1 MTIWSS
7 LRSWLRS
14 MMRRSRMERE
24 MDAELRFHMEAFAED
39 LMRSGAPREEALRRA
54 RIEFGGVERAKEE
67 CREARGVSLFDG
79 LKQDLLFA
87 VRTLRKNPGFTAIAV
102 LTLAL
107 GIAVNATMFSLVSA
121 FLLRR
126 PPGREPNRVVV
137 ISGINPAQSFQ
148 SDLNGV
154 SAPNY
159 LAWREA
165 NDVFEEITAAD
176 EYRSVSLTAQGIETN
191 GQLTSTGRPEALR
204 ASAVSPNYFRVLGV
218 SPQFGRIFAEAEDQA
233 GHEHVVILSHELWER
248 RFGSDT
254 SLVGG
259 AIRLNRE
266 NYTVIGVMPANFRLM
281 GFVPQLWIP
290 LVLKAGDQT
299 EAARKDRSLT
309 LYARLKPGVTV
320 AQARAEMVTLGHR
333 AEEGFPAIEKGWGVG
348 VRTLP
353 EFLIQNFGVRT
364 GIAVMMTTV
373 GFVLMIA
380 CANVAGLLL
389 ARAAG
394 RRKELAIR
402 ISLGAGRLRIVRQLL
417 TEGLVIALLGGA
429 TGLLLSYWGIH
440 FVRANMSFNDYVAAI
455 PISLDWNVVF
465 FALAVSVASAVLC
478 GLVPALNASRTDI
491 NMSLKDESRAVT
503 AGRSHS
509 RLRTVM
515 VTGEIALA
523 MFLLVG
529 NGLLIR
535 GLFVIH
541 HQNMGF
547 RPDHLLTAG
556 VTLDS
561 TQYNDASQ
569 QAAFVRNVLL
579 RLQQIPSAEAVAVT
593 SDLPATGAGKVTFLI
608 KGQPE
613 LPANQRPNA
622 LDLVIT
628 PEFFRAASIPLLRGR
643 VFTERDDAGAPRVVL
658 VNQEFVHR
666 HLQDQEPL
674 GKQIRLDVSGATPEW
689 SEIVGVVGSTKSH
702 SESTRVEPQVY
713 EAMFQR
719 PISSF
724 SLMIRSS
731 ADPNNLAAAMRNA
744 VAQVD
749 AELPATS
756 LMSMPA
762 LIERQANGDP
772 LFEELMGAFALLAL
786 ILAAIG
792 IYGLVAYSV
801 GQRTHEIGIRMAL
814 GAGKS
819 DVLGMVLRQ
828 GLKMTAV
835 GAVLGV
841 LLALPLP
848 KLFEAIFYDL
858 HVQEPVLYFI
868 VPIAMAV
875 VTMLATYIP
884 ARRAMRVDPNVA
896 LRYE

>member
-1 MTIWSS
+1 MRIWSK
-7 LRSWLRS
+7 LRSWLRAV
-14 MMRRSRMERE
+14 MRRSRMEGE
-24 MDAELRFHMEAFAED
+24 MDEELSFHIEAFAED
-39 LMRSGAPREEALRRA
+39 LVRSGVPQEEALRRA

-126 PPGREPNRVVV
+126 PPVREPSRVVV
-137 ISGINPAQSFQ
+137 ISGVNPSQSFH

-165 NDVFEEITAAD
+165 NHVFEEMAAAD
-176 EYRSVSLTAQGIETN
+176 EYRSVSLTTQDAN
-191 GQLTSTGRPEALR
+191 PSGQLAATSRPEALR
-204 ASAVSPNYFRVLGV
+204 ASAVSLNYFRVLGV
-218 SPQFGRIFAEAEDQA
+218 SPQLGRTFAEGEDQA
-233 GHEHVVILSHELWER
+233 GHEHVAILSHELWER
-248 RFGSDT
+248 RFGSDN
-254 SLVGG
+254 SLIGST
-259 AIRLNRE
+259 IRLNRE
-266 NYTVIGVMPANFRLM
+266 NYTVIGVMPSNFHLM
-281 GFVPQLWIP
+281 GFIPQLWTP
-290 LVLKAGDQT
+290 LVLSAADQT
-299 EAARKDRSLT
+299 EAARKDRSLD
-309 LYARLKPGVTV
+309 LYARLKPDVTV
-320 AQARAEMVTLGHR
+320 EQARAEMVTLGRH
-333 AEEGFPAIEKGWGVG
+333 AEDNFPAIEKGWGVG

-353 EFLIQNFGVRT
+353 EYLIQNFNIRAGL
-364 GIAVMMTTV
+364 GVMMTTV

-417 TEGLVIALLGGA
+417 TEGMVIALLGGGA
-429 TGLLLSYWGIH
+429 GVLLSYWGIS
-440 FVRANMSFNDYVAAI
+440 FVRANLSFNEVVSAV
-455 PISLDWNVVF
+455 PISLDWNVAF
-465 FALAVSVASAVLC
+465 FVLAISVASAVLC

-491 NMSLKDESRAVT
+491 NTNLKDESRAAT
-503 AGRSHS
+503 AGRSQS

-515 VTGEIALA
+515 VTAEIALA
-523 MFLLVG
+523 LFLLVG
-529 NGLLIR
+529 TGLLIR
-535 GLFVIH
+535 ELYAIH

-547 RPDHLLTAG
+547 RPDHLLTSSA
-556 VTLDS
+556 TLDS
-561 TQYNDASQ
+561 TQYKDAAQ
-569 QAAFVRNVLL
+569 QVAFVRNVLL
-579 RLQQIPSAEAVAVT
+579 RLQQMPSAEAVAVT

-622 LDLVIT
+622 LDLVTT
-628 PEFFRAASIPLLRGR
+628 PEFFQAAGIPLLRGR
-643 VFTERDDAGAPRVVL
+643 VFTERDNAGAPRAVL

-689 SEIVGVVGSTKSH
+689 SEIVGVVGDTKSH
-702 SESTRVEPQVY
+702 SESPREEPQVY
-713 EAMFQR
+713 EAMLQR
-719 PISSF
+719 PVSSF
-724 SLMIRSS
+724 SLMVRASS
-731 ADPNNLAAAMRNA
+731 DPNNLAAAMRNA

-749 AELPATS
+749 AELPLTS
-756 LMSMPA
+756 VMSMSA
-762 LIERQANGDP
+762 LIERQAGADP
-772 LFEELMGAFALLAL
+772 LFERLLGSFALLAL

-819 DVLGMVLRQ
+819 EVLGLVLWQ
-828 GLKMTAV
+828 GLRMTSIGAAV
-835 GAVLGV
+835 GI

-848 KLFEAIFYDL
+848 KLFEAMFYDL
-858 HVQEPVLYFI
+858 HIQEPGLYFI
-868 VPIAMAV
+868 VPVAMAA

-884 ARRAMRVDPNVA
+884 ARRAMRVDPIVA

>member
-1 MTIWSS
+1 MWS
-7 LRSWLRS
+7 LMRSWVRAVVQ
-14 MMRRSRMERE
+14 RARMESE
-24 MDAELRFHMEAFAED
+24 MDAELRFHIEAFAED
-39 LMRSGAPREEALRRA
+39 LVRSGVPREDALRRA
-54 RIEFGGVERAKEE
+54 RIEFGGIERAKEE
-67 CREARGVSLFDG
+67 CREARRVSLFDG

-87 VRTLRKNPGFTAIAV
+87 VRTLRKSPGFTAIAV

-126 PPGREPNRVVV
+126 PPGREPSRVVV

-148 SDLNGV
+148 ADLNGV

-159 LAWREA
+159 LAWRQA
-165 NDVFEEITAAD
+165 NHVFEEIAAAD
-176 EYRSVSLTAQGIETN
+176 EYRTVSLTAQGTDTS
-191 GQLTSTGRPEALR
+191 GQLTATGRPEALR
-204 ASAVSPNYFRVLGV
+204 ASTVSLDYFRVLGV
-218 SPQFGRIFAEAEDQA
+218 SPQFGRAFAEGEDQP
-233 GHEHVVILSHELWER
+233 GHEHVAILSHELWER
-248 RFGSDT
+248 RFGSDASIIGST
-254 SLVGG
+254 
-259 AIRLNRE
+259 IRLNRE
-266 NYTVIGVMPANFRLM
+266 NYTVIGVMPKSFRLM
-281 GFVPQLWIP
+281 GFIPQLWTP
-290 LVLKAGDQT
+290 LVLSAVDQAET
-299 EAARKDRSLT
+299 ARMDRSLN
-309 LYARLKPGVTV
+309 LYARLKPGVMV
-320 AQARAEMVTLGHR
+320 EQARAEMATLGRR
-333 AEEGFPAIEKGWGVG
+333 AEESFPQIEKGWGVA

-353 EFLIQNFGVRT
+353 EYLIQNFSIRAGL
-364 GIAVMMTTV
+364 AVMMTTV

-380 CANVAGLLL
+380 CGNVAGLLL

-429 TGLLLSYWGIH
+429 TGLLLSYWGIN
-440 FVRANMSFNDYVAAI
+440 FVRANMSFNEYVSAI
-455 PISLDWNVVF
+455 QISLDWNVVL
-465 FALAVSVASAVLC
+465 FALTISLASAVLC
-478 GLVPALNASRTDI
+478 GLIPALNASRTDI
-491 NMSLKDESRAVT
+491 NTSLKDESRAAT

-529 NGLLIR
+529 SGLLIR
-535 GLFVIH
+535 GLTAIH
-541 HQNMGF
+541 HQDMGF

-556 VTLDS
+556 VTLDN
-561 TQYNDASQ
+561 TRYKDASQ

-579 RLQQIPSAEAVAVT
+579 RLQQIPSAEAVAAT
-593 SDLPATGAGKVTFLI
+593 SDLPATGPGKITFLL

-628 PEFFRAASIPLLRGR
+628 PEFFQAAGIPLLRGR
-643 VFTERDDAGAPRVVL
+643 VFTDRDDAGALRVVL

-666 HLQDQEPL
+666 HLQGQEPL
-674 GKQIRLDVSGATPEW
+674 GKQIRLDVSGGTTEW
-689 SEIVGVVGSTKSH
+689 SEIVGVVGNTKSY
-702 SESTRVEPQVY
+702 SEATREEPQVY
-713 EAMFQR
+713 EAMLQR
-719 PISSF
+719 PVPSF
-724 SLMIRSS
+724 SLMIRAGS
-731 ADPNNLAAAMRNA
+731 DPNNLAAAMRNA

-749 AELPATS
+749 AELPLTS
-756 LMSMPA
+756 VMSMA
-762 LIERQANGDP
+762 AVLERQANGDP
-772 LFEELMGAFALLAL
+772 IFEQMMGTFALLAL

-819 DVLGMVLRQ
+819 EVLGLVLRQ
-828 GLKMTAV
+828 GLRMTVIGAAV
-835 GAVLGV
+835 GI

-848 KLFEAIFYDL
+848 KLFEAMFYDL
-858 HVQEPVLYFI
+858 HIQEPALYFI

-884 ARRAMRVDPNVA
+884 ARRAMRVDPIVA

>member
-1 MTIWSS
+1 MWSRV
-7 LRSWLRS
+7 RSWLRAV
-14 MMRRSRMERE
+14 MRRSRMERE
-24 MDAELRFHMEAFAED
+24 MDAELCFHIEAFAED
-39 LMRSGAPREEALRRA
+39 LVRRGVPRAKALRRA

-79 LKQDLLFA
+79 LKQDLLLA

-121 FLLRR
+121 FLLQR
-126 PPGREPNRVVV
+126 PPGREPSRVVV
-137 ISGINPAQSFQ
+137 ISGISPAQSFQ

-165 NDVFEEITAAD
+165 NHVFGEIAAAD
-176 EYRSVSLTAQGIETN
+176 EYRSISLTAQTANTG
-191 GQLTSTGRPEALR
+191 GQLTATGRPEALR

-218 SPQFGRIFAEAEDQA
+218 SPQFGRTFAEGEDQA
-233 GHEHVVILSHELWER
+233 GHEHVAVLSHELWER
-248 RFGSDT
+248 RFGSDV
-254 SLVGG
+254 SLIGG
-259 AIRLNRE
+259 TIRLNRE

-281 GFVPQLWIP
+281 GFVPQLWTP
-290 LVLKAGDQT
+290 LVLGLADQT

-309 LYARLKPGVTV
+309 LYARLKPGVRV
-320 AQARAEMVTLGHR
+320 EQARAEMVTLGHH
-333 AEEGFPAIEKGWGVG
+333 AEEGFPWIEKGWGVG

-353 EFLIQNFGVRT
+353 DFLIENFGVRR
-364 GIAVMMTTV
+364 GIKVMMTTV

-417 TEGLVIALLGGA
+417 TEGMVIALLGGGV
-429 TGLLLSYWGIH
+429 GLLLSYWGIN
-440 FVRANMSFNDYVAAI
+440 FVRVNMSFNEAVSVV
-455 PISLDWNVVF
+455 PIGLDWNVVS
-465 FALAVSVASAVLC
+465 FALAISVASAVLC

-491 NMSLKDESRAVT
+491 NTSLKDESRAVS
-503 AGRSHS
+503 ASRSQN
-509 RLRTVM
+509 RLRTLM

-523 MFLLVG
+523 LFLLVG
-529 NGLLIR
+529 SGLLIR
-535 GLFVIH
+535 GLSEIH

-561 TQYNDASQ
+561 TRYKDATE

-579 RLQQIPSAEAVAVT
+579 RLQQVPTAEVVAVT
-593 SDLPATGAGKVTFLI
+593 SDLPATGPGKVTFLL

-613 LPANQRPNA
+613 LPANQRPDA

-628 PEFFRAASIPLLRGR
+628 PEFLRAAGIPLLRGR
-643 VFTERDDAGAPRVVL
+643 TLTERDDASGPRVVL
-658 VNQEFVHR
+658 VNQEFLRR
-666 HLQDQEPL
+666 HLPDQEPL

-689 SEIVGVVGSTKSH
+689 SEIVGVVANTKSH
-702 SESTRVEPQVY
+702 SESTREEPQVY

-719 PISSF
+719 PVSSF
-724 SLMIRSS
+724 SLMIRTSS
-731 ADPNNLAAAMRNA
+731 DPNSPAAAMRNA

-749 AELPATS
+749 AELPLTS
-756 LMSMPA
+756 VMSMPA
-762 LIERQANGDP
+762 VIERQANGDP
-772 LFEELMGAFALLAL
+772 LFERLMATFALLAL
-786 ILAAIG
+786 ILATIG

-801 GQRTHEIGIRMAL
+801 GQRTHEFGIRMAL

-819 DVLGMVLRQ
+819 DVLSMVLWQ
-828 GLKMTAV
+828 GLRMTVIGAAV
-835 GAVLGV
+835 GI

-848 KLFEAIFYDL
+848 KLFEAIFYFGGL
-858 HVQEPVLYFI
+858 HILEPAIYIL
-868 VPIAMAV
+868 VPMAMAV

-884 ARRAMRVDPNVA
+884 ARRAMRVDPLVA

>member
-1 MTIWSS
+1 MWSRI
-7 LRSWLRS
+7 RSW
-14 MMRRSRMERE
+14 MRATVCRARMERE
-24 MDAELRFHMEAFAED
+24 MEAELRFHIEGFAED
-39 LMRSGAPREEALRRA
+39 LVRSGVPRTEALRRA

-79 LKQDLLFA
+79 LTQDFLYA
-87 VRTLRKNPGFTAIAV
+87 VRTLRKNSGFTAIAV

-107 GIAVNATMFSLVSA
+107 GIAVNATMFGLVSA

-126 PPGREPNRVVV
+126 PPGRDPSRVVV
-137 ISGINPAQSFQ
+137 VSGINPAQSFQ

-159 LAWREA
+159 LALREA
-165 NDVFEEITAAD
+165 NHVFEEVAAAD
-176 EYRSVSLTAQGIETN
+176 EYRTVSLTAQGGETS

-204 ASAVSPNYFRVLGV
+204 ASAVTPNYFRVLGV
-218 SPQFGRIFAEAEDQA
+218 STQFGRTFAEGEDQPE
-233 GHEHVVILSHELWER
+233 HEHVAILSHELWER
-248 RFGSDT
+248 RFGSDP
-254 SLVGG
+254 SLIGG
-259 AIRLNRE
+259 TIRLNRE
-266 NYTVIGVMPANFRLM
+266 NYAVIGVMPANFRMM
-281 GFVPQLWIP
+281 GFVPQLWTP
-290 LVLKAGDQT
+290 LVLTAADQT
-299 EAARKDRSLT
+299 EAARKNRSLD

-320 AQARAEMVTLGHR
+320 EQARAEMVTLGR
-333 AEEGFPAIEKGWGVG
+333 RSEQGFPAIEKGWGVG

-353 EFLIQNFGVRT
+353 NYLIQNFGIRA

-373 GFVLMIA
+373 GFVLLIA

-417 TEGLVIALLGGA
+417 TEGLVIALLGGGA
-429 TGLLLSYWGIH
+429 GLLLSYWGIN
-440 FVRANMSFNDYVAAI
+440 FVRANMSFNEYVSAI
-455 PISLDWNVVF
+455 PISLDWNVVL
-465 FALAVSVASAVLC
+465 FALAISVASAVLC
-478 GLVPALNASRTDI
+478 GLIPALNASRTDI
-491 NMSLKDESRAVT
+491 NTILKDESRAAT

-529 NGLLIR
+529 CGLLIR
-535 GLFVIH
+535 GLSVIH

-561 TQYNDASQ
+561 TQYKDASQ
-569 QAAFVRNVLL
+569 QAAFVRSVLL
-579 RLQQIPSAEAVAVT
+579 RLQQVPSAEAVAVT
-593 SDLPATGAGKVTFLI
+593 SDLPATGPGKVTFLL
-608 KGQPE
+608 KGQSE

-622 LDLVIT
+622 LDFVIA
-628 PEFFRAASIPLLRGR
+628 PEFFRAVGIPLLRGR
-643 VFTERDDAGAPRVVL
+643 VFTERDDASAPRVVL
-658 VNQEFVHR
+658 VNQEFVRR
-666 HLQDQEPL
+666 HLLGWEPL
-674 GKQIRLDVSGATPEW
+674 GKQIRLDVSGAALEW
-689 SEIVGVVGSTKSH
+689 SEIVGVVGDTKSH
-702 SESTRVEPQVY
+702 SESTREEPQVY
-713 EAMFQR
+713 EAILQR

-724 SLMIRSS
+724 SLLIRASS
-731 ADPNNLAAAMRNA
+731 DPNNLAAAMHNA

-749 AELPATS
+749 AELPLTSVMSMTS
-756 LMSMPA
+756 L
-762 LIERQANGDP
+762 IEHQANGDP
-772 LFEELMGAFALLAL
+772 IFESLMASFALLAL
-786 ILAAIG
+786 LLAAIG

-819 DVLGMVLRQ
+819 DVLGLVLWQ
-828 GLKMTAV
+828 GLRMTAI
-835 GAVLGV
+835 GAAVGV

-858 HVQEPVLYFI
+858 HVQEPVLYLI
-868 VPIAMAV
+868 IPIAIGV

-884 ARRAMRVDPNVA
+884 ARRAMRVDPIVA

>member
-1 MTIWSS
+1 MKTWSRF
-7 LRSWLRS
+7 RSW
-14 MMRRSRMERE
+14 MHAVMRRSRMERE
-24 MDAELRFHMEAFAED
+24 MDAELRFHIEAFAED
-39 LMRSGAPREEALRRA
+39 LVRSGVSREEALRRA
-54 RIEFGGVERAKEE
+54 CIEFGGVERAKEE

-79 LKQDLLFA
+79 LTQDFQYA
-87 VRTLRKNPGFTAIAV
+87 VRALRKNPGFTAIAV

-126 PPGREPNRVVV
+126 PPGREPSRVVA

-159 LAWREA
+159 LAWRGA
-165 NDVFEEITAAD
+165 NHVFEEIAAAD
-176 EYRSVSLTAQGIETN
+176 EYRTVSFTAQGADAS
-191 GQLTSTGRPEALR
+191 GQLSATGRPEALR
-204 ASAVSPNYFRVLGV
+204 ASAVSPIYFRVLGV
-218 SPQFGRIFAEAEDQA
+218 SPQFGRTFAEGEDQP
-233 GHEHVVILSHELWER
+233 GHDHVAILSHELWER
-248 RFGSDT
+248 RFGSDI
-254 SLVGG
+254 SLIGST
-259 AIRLNRE
+259 IRLNRE
-266 NYTVIGVMPANFRLM
+266 NYTVIGVMPKSFRLM
-281 GFVPQLWIP
+281 GFVPQLWTP
-290 LVLKAGDQT
+290 LVLSAADQT
-299 EAARKDRSLT
+299 EAARKERSLN
-309 LYARLKPGVTV
+309 LYARLKPGVSV
-320 AQARAEMVTLGHR
+320 EQARAEMITLGRR
-333 AEEGFPAIEKGWGVG
+333 AEENFPQIEKGWGVG

-353 EFLIQNFGVRT
+353 DYLIQSFNVRA
-364 GIAVMMTTV
+364 GLAVMMTAV

-417 TEGLVIALLGGA
+417 AEGLVIALLGGGV
-429 TGLLLSYWGIH
+429 GLLLSNWGIN
-440 FVRANMSFNDYVAAI
+440 FVRANMSFNEYVSAI

-465 FALAVSVASAVLC
+465 FALAISAASAVLC
-478 GLVPALNASRTDI
+478 SFIPALNASRTDI
-491 NMSLKDESRAVT
+491 NTSLKDESRAAT

-509 RLRTVM
+509 RLRTAM

-523 MFLLVG
+523 LFLLVG
-529 NGLLIR
+529 TGLLIR
-535 GLFVIH
+535 GLSVIQ
-541 HQNMGF
+541 HQNLGF
-547 RPDHLLTAG
+547 RSDHLLTAA

-561 TQYNDASQ
+561 TQYKDASQ

-613 LPANQRPNA
+613 LPANQRANT

-628 PEFFRAASIPLLRGR
+628 PDFFQAAGIPLLRGR
-643 VFTERDDAGAPRVVL
+643 VFTDRDDAGAPRVVL
-658 VNQEFVHR
+658 VNQEFVRR

-689 SEIVGVVGSTKSH
+689 SEIVGVVGNTKSH
-702 SESTRVEPQVY
+702 SESTREEPQAY
-713 EAMFQR
+713 ESMFQR
-719 PISSF
+719 PVSSF
-724 SLMIRSS
+724 SLMIRTSS
-731 ADPNNLAAAMRNA
+731 DPNNLAAAMRNA
-744 VAQVD
+744 VTQVD
-749 AELPATS
+749 AELPLTNV
-756 LMSMPA
+756 MSMPA
-762 LIERQANGDP
+762 LIERQAGGNP
-772 LFEELMGAFALLAL
+772 LVERLLGSFALLAL

-819 DVLGMVLRQ
+819 EVLGLVLWQ
-828 GLKMTAV
+828 GLRMTAI
-835 GAVLGV
+835 GAAVGV

-848 KLFEAIFYDL
+848 KLFEAMFYDL
-858 HVQEPVLYFI
+858 HIQEPALYFI
-868 VPIAMAV
+868 VPIAMGLI
-875 VTMLATYIP
+875 TMLATYIP
-884 ARRAMRVDPNVA
+884 ARRAMRVDPIVA

>member
-1 MTIWSS
+1 
-7 LRSWLRS
+7 
-14 MMRRSRMERE
+14 
-24 MDAELRFHMEAFAED
+24 MDAELRFHIAAFAED
-39 LMRSGAPREEALRRA
+39 LVRSGVPRQEALRRA

-79 LKQDLLFA
+79 LTQDLQYA
-87 VRTLRKNPGFTAIAV
+87 VRTLKKNPGFTAIAV
-102 LTLAL
+102 VTLAL

-126 PPGREPNRVVV
+126 PPGREADRIVV
-137 ISGINPAQSFQ
+137 ISGVSPAQSLQ
-148 SDLNGV
+148 SDLNGISV
-154 SAPNY
+154 PNY

-165 NDVFEEITAAD
+165 NHVFEEVAAANED
-176 EYRSVSLTAQGIETN
+176 RTVSLTAQGADAN
-191 GQLTSTGRPEALR
+191 GQITSTGKPEALR
-204 ASAVSPNYFRVLGV
+204 VSAVTPSYFRVLGV
-218 SPQFGRIFAEAEDQA
+218 STQIGRTFAGGEDQA
-233 GHEHVVILSHELWER
+233 GHEHAAILSHELWER
-248 RFGSDT
+248 RFGSDFSIIGST
-254 SLVGG
+254 
-259 AIRLNRE
+259 IRLNRE

-281 GFVPQLWIP
+281 GFVPQLWTP
-290 LVLKAGDQT
+290 LVLSATDQI
-299 EAARKDRSLT
+299 EAARKDRPLT
-309 LYARLKPGVTV
+309 LYARLKTGVTV
-320 AQARAEMVTLGHR
+320 EQARAEMVTLGHR
-333 AEEGFPAIEKGWGVG
+333 AEENFPAIEKGWGVG

-353 EFLIQNFGVRT
+353 DFLIQNFGIRS

-402 ISLGAGRLRIVRQLL
+402 ISLGAGRMRIVRQLL
-417 TEGLVIALLGGA
+417 TEGLVIALLGGGV
-429 TGLLLSYWGIH
+429 GLLWSYWGIN
-440 FVRANMSFNDYVAAI
+440 FVRANMSFNEYVTAI

-465 FALAVSVASAVLC
+465 FALAISVASALLC
-478 GLVPALNASRTDI
+478 GLVPALDASRTDM
-491 NMSLKDESRAVT
+491 NTSLKDESRAAT

-509 RLRTVM
+509 RLRMVM

-529 NGLLIR
+529 SGLLIR
-535 GLFVIH
+535 GLSVIH

-547 RPDHLLTAG
+547 RPDHLLTASA
-556 VTLDS
+556 TLDS
-561 TQYNDASQ
+561 TQYKDASQ

-579 RLQQIPSAEAVAVT
+579 RLQQVPSAEAVAVT
-593 SDLPATGAGKVTFLI
+593 SDLPATGPGKITFLI

-613 LPANQRPNA
+613 LPANQRPDT
-622 LDLVIT
+622 LDLVIS
-628 PEFFRAASIPLLRGR
+628 PEFFRAAGIPLLRGR
-643 VFTERDDAGAPRVVL
+643 VFTEGDNSSAPRVVL
-658 VNQEFVHR
+658 INQEFVRR

-674 GKQIRLDVSGATPEW
+674 GKQIRLDVSGAAPEW
-689 SEIVGVVGSTKSH
+689 SEIVGVVGNTKSY
-702 SESTRVEPQVY
+702 SESTREEPQVF

-719 PISSF
+719 PVSTF
-724 SLMIRSS
+724 SLMIRASS
-731 ADPNNLAAAMRNA
+731 DPNNLAATMRNA

-749 AELPATS
+749 AELPLTS
-756 LMSMPA
+756 VMSMPA

-772 LFEELMGAFALLAL
+772 LFEQLMSSFALLAL

-819 DVLGMVLRQ
+819 EVLSMVLWQ
-828 GLKMTAV
+828 GLRMTAV
-835 GAVLGV
+835 GVMVGTLM
-841 LLALPLP
+841 ALPLP
-848 KLFEAIFYDL
+848 KLFEAIFYFGGL
-858 HVQEPVLYFI
+858 HILEPAIYII

-884 ARRAMRVDPNVA
+884 ARRATRVDPIVA